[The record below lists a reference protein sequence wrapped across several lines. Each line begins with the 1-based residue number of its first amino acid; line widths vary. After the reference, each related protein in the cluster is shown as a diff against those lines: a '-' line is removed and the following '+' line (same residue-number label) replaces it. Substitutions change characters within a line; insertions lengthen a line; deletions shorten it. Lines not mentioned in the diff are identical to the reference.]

1 MSTIGLYF
9 RGMSQQET
17 NALRGKLNAIA
28 AAHGYIA
35 HAGQTAGEGNAAALL
50 AGIAAGEVALVML
63 PDEQRAWVVEF
74 LESAAATASRP
85 LVDALTSIA
94 DALREASAREAD

>member
-17 NALRGKLNAIA
+17 NAVRDQLNAIA

-35 HAGQTAGEGNAAALL
+35 HAGPTAGEGNAAALL

-63 PDEQRAWVVEF
+63 PREQRTWAIEF

-94 DALREASAREAD
+94 ESLKDAAAREAD